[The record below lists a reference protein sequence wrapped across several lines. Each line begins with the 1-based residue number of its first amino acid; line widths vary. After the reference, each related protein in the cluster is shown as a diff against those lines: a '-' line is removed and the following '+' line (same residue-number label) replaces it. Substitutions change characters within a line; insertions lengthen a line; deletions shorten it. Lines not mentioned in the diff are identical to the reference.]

1 VKKQHPGL
9 AIRRARRAVEMTQ
22 LELALAIG
30 RVPSYITHFELG
42 RNAPDASEIAAMRAA
57 IKAHKQRAS

>member
-30 RVPSYITHFELG
+30 RVPSYITQFELG
-42 RNAPDASEIAAMRAA
+42 RNSPSAAEIARMRAA
-57 IKAHKQRAS
+57 IKEHKERSS